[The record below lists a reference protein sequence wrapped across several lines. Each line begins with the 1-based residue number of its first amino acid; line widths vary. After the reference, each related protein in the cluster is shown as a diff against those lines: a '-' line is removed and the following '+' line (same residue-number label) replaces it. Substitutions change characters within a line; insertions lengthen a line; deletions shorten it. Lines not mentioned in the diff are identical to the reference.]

1 MKAVPEVRQE
11 PTVAIEPGLLHRI
24 KLLAL
29 QERKQLGEVVAE
41 ALEEYLAARGKS
53 GGGRVSAVRETR
65 GKIPAG
71 AEQVRR
77 VLEEEGFL
85 EI

>member
-1 MKAVPEVRQE
+1 
-11 PTVAIEPGLLHRI
+11 
-24 KLLAL
+24 
-29 QERKQLGEVVAE
+29 VAE